1 MGLRALPTQQVCL
14 LLCTSPPI
22 SFENIFLLAHPSHAS
37 QCHAA
42 VSPPHS
48 AFTAADISPALPH
61 PALLTPRSCPLRAP
75 PAPPGA
81 SPASANAGVPS
92 RTSGRSLQS
101 QGHPRAGGARTL
113 PLDAGSYFEVRIN
126 WPWPFPTPMLQIYV
140 SSVLGVI
147 RGMLQVFRMDV
158 VKVDHDV
165 TYVASVSEACRKCFR
180 GMLQAFVQNVLDVCC
195 KRFF

>member
-1 MGLRALPTQQVCL
+1 MFLSLARSVMLRIGRLFDWMSLLGPARATDPTSLPPPLYV
-14 LLCTSPPI
+14 SPI
-22 SFENIFLLAHPSHAS
+22 SFENIFLLTHPSHAS

-48 AFTAADISPALPH
+48 AFTAADISPVLPH
-61 PALLTPRSCPLRAP
+61 PTLLTPRSCPLRAP

-126 WPWPFPTPMLQIYV
+126 WPWPFPTPML
-140 SSVLGVI
+140 
-147 RGMLQVFRMDV
+147 
-158 VKVDHDV
+158 
-165 TYVASVSEACRKCFR
+165 
-180 GMLQAFVQNVLDVCC
+180 
-195 KRFF
+195 